1 MFTGRDDTYNIAI
14 TLQLHKYGQF
24 PLRNTDEIQQPFPIM
39 TRLGSTNKVVQPKK
53 KKRKKEKWRE
63 GEANA
68 AGSFSF

>member
-1 MFTGRDDTYNIAI
+1 
-14 TLQLHKYGQF
+14 
-24 PLRNTDEIQQPFPIM
+24 M

-53 KKRKKEKWRE
+53 KERKKEKWRE